1 MESGAGVSHGDTGII
16 AEARPS
22 FTERFRIPIA
32 LVAFVAWVLIT
43 IDPFHTRCADGFTG
57 ALTAS
62 PQWSILAA
70 GLFLVILVAVCRWY
84 DVALLAPI
92 SPRGLLILWL
102 PAVYLLFFIGL
113 DVALSL
119 SLGPLAATVVGFLLL
134 NSALAAFSEELM
146 FRGVL
151 FSALVTRLRPFAA
164 ILITTLLFGLV
175 HLLNARVVGN
185 VEVAAA
191 QAVAAAMSG
200 LLFIAIRVRIGS
212 IIPAMVYHALWDFG
226 TLMALTMALAA
237 ADASGNG
244 GAISTATAGGT
255 PPGLLLAPIVVLLP
269 NFLYA
274 LFLLRRRIAR
284 VPADKFDQAV
294 ERDSPRVIAVP

>member
-1 MESGAGVSHGDTGII
+1 MAAMESSTGVPQGDTGII
-16 AEARPS
+16 VGARPS
-22 FTERFRIPIA
+22 FTERFRIPIT
-32 LVAFVAWVLIT
+32 LVALVAWVLIT
-43 IDPFHTRCADGFTG
+43 SIDPFHTRRAGGFTG

-70 GLFLVILVAVCRWY
+70 GLFLVILVAICHWRG
-84 DVALLAPI
+84 VALLAPI

-102 PAVYLLFFIGL
+102 PAVYLLFFLGL

-119 SLGPLAATVVGFLLL
+119 SLGRPRATVVGFLLL

-175 HLLNARVVGN
+175 HLLNAGVVGN
-185 VEVAAA
+185 IEVAAA

-200 LLFIAIRVRIGS
+200 LLFIAIRVRTGS

-226 TLMALTMALAA
+226 ALMAVAMALSA

-244 GAISTATAGGT
+244 GAVSTATAGGT
-255 PPGLLLAPIVVLLP
+255 PPGLLLAPIVLLLP

-274 LFLLRRRIAR
+274 LSLFRRRKAT
-284 VPADKFDQAV
+284 PT
-294 ERDSPRVIAVP
+294 

>member
-1 MESGAGVSHGDTGII
+1 MESCTGVSHGDTGII
-16 AEARPS
+16 AEARPF

-32 LVAFVAWVLIT
+32 LVALVAWVLIT
-43 IDPFHTRCADGFTG
+43 TIAPFHTRGADGFTD
-57 ALTAS
+57 LFAS
-62 PQWSILAA
+62 PQWNILAA

-119 SLGPLAATVVGFLLL
+119 LLGPPAATVVGFLVL

-151 FSALVTRLRPFAA
+151 FSALLTRLRPFAA
-164 ILITTLLFGLV
+164 ILITTLLFGLI
-175 HLLNARVVGN
+175 HLLNVRALGN

-191 QAVAAAMSG
+191 QAVGAAMDG
-200 LLFIAIRVRIGS
+200 VLYIAIRVRIGS
-212 IIPAMVYHALWDFG
+212 IIPAMVYHAVWDFG
-226 TLMALTMALAA
+226 TLMGVAMITMALTA
-237 ADASGNG
+237 ADASGS
-244 GAISTATAGGT
+244 AVSTATAGGP
-255 PPGLLLAPIVVLLP
+255 PPGLLLASIVLLLP
-269 NFLYA
+269 NFFYA
-274 LFLLRRRIAR
+274 LFLLRRL
-284 VPADKFDQAV
+284 
-294 ERDSPRVIAVP
+294 PRPHGMENGALMA